1 MMKNQLKPN
10 YINKVQQKK
19 VESQIQKKKPL
30 ASGKSSILN
39 LNIPIK
45 GE

>member
-19 VESQIQKKKPL
+19 VESQNQKKKP
-30 ASGKSSILN
+30 SV
-39 LNIPIK
+39 NIK
-45 GE
+45 